1 MTFSAKELDFLFG
14 VARRLT
20 GSSLSFRPDII
31 PFNIGLR
38 MHTVKKKTLL
48 EYIEFA
54 LSDQDELG
62 HLLSAVTIHT
72 TRWFRDSHQLEI
84 FFKWVEAECISKK
97 LKKICVLSAGAS
109 SGQEAYSLAL
119 GMESLV
125 KRGLLKDYHID
136 GWDIDPLV
144 IGLARRGHYDKKE
157 VETHVPEKY
166 RSLLHL
172 KKFNDNEVAY
182 VIPDEIKKKVDFK
195 TFDLL
200 NGSYKD
206 HPSYNTIF
214 CRNVIIYFDPEAV
227 NSIIRNLNSCL
238 VPHGHLYLAT
248 GEHVEAAELGLNHQG
263 HGGYE
268 KGEVGA
274 QGQKG
279 AKGEIG
285 AKGEKESPHTSS
297 QTPHRPDVFTLR
309 NKVPKS
315 VLIVDDEVGITELV
329 SDMLKDK
336 GVQVTTF
343 NDPLQAASLT
353 EEQVRS
359 FNLAFLD
366 FNMPGLDGLSLLK
379 KLRHADHDLPVIMV
393 TAVKSKAIIQSFM
406 NEGVSD
412 IISKPFREDD
422 ILGSF
427 RYSTVARLHSVT
439 AHELGFDR
447 MPDLV
452 LLGSSTG
459 GPKALESALQNLPP
473 NCPPVVVV
481 QHIGEDFSKDLMAQ
495 ILKASGLKNGMDHLE
510 KPLSAGCL
518 YMAQADAHI
527 TLKKKNGLLYV
538 SYLNGERV
546 ESHRPSVDVMF
557 QSAALLTD
565 TKIVAGLFTGMG
577 RDGAQGLYDLR
588 KSGASTFAQNQASC
602 MIFGM
607 PREAI
612 MMGAA
617 ILIGT
622 PEDFNDHLK
631 KYITNQKAA

>member
-1 MTFSAKELDFLFG
+1 MTFSSKELDFLFG

-38 MHTVKKKTLL
+38 MHALKKKTLL

-72 TRWFRDSHQLEI
+72 TRWFRDSHQLEL
-84 FFKWVEAECISKK
+84 FFQWVEAECVSNKLQKIS
-97 LKKICVLSAGAS
+97 ILSAGAS

-125 KRGLLKDYHID
+125 KRGILKDYHID

-144 IGLARRGHYDKKE
+144 IGIARKGYYDKKE
-157 VETHVPEKY
+157 VEAHVPEKY

-172 KKFNDNEVAY
+172 KKLNENEVAY
-182 VIPDEIKKKVDFK
+182 LIPEGIKKKVDFK

-206 HPSYNTIF
+206 HPNYNTIF

-227 NSIIRNLNSCL
+227 DSIVKNLHSCL
-238 VPHGHLYLAT
+238 MSHGRLYLAT
-248 GEHVEAAELGLNHQG
+248 GEHVEAATLGLNHQG

-268 KGEVGA
+268 KV
-274 QGQKG
+274 
-279 AKGEIG
+279 
-285 AKGEKESPHTSS
+285 EKESSLPTSQIS
-297 QTPHRPDVFTLR
+297 HRPDIFTLR

-315 VLIVDDEVGITELV
+315 VLVVDDEEGITELI
-329 SDMLKDK
+329 SDILKNK
-336 GVQVTTF
+336 GVQVTSF
-343 NDPLQAASLT
+343 NDPLKAASLT
-353 EEQVRS
+353 AEEVRS

-366 FNMPGLDGLSLLK
+366 FNMPGLDGLALLK
-379 KLRHADHDLPVIMV
+379 KLRHSDHDLPVIMV

-406 NEGVSD
+406 NERVSD
-412 IISKPFREDD
+412 IISKPFREED
-422 ILGSF
+422 ILSSF
-427 RYSTVARLHSVT
+427 RYSVVERLNSVNP
-439 AHELGFDR
+439 HEVRFDR
-447 MPDLV
+447 IPDLI

-459 GPKALESALQNLPP
+459 GPPALEKALQNLPP
-473 NCPPVVVV
+473 NCPPVVIV

-495 ILKASGLKNGMDHLE
+495 LLKASGLKNGMVHLE

-518 YMAQADAHI
+518 YMAQTDAHI
-527 TLKKKNGLLYV
+527 TLKKKNGSLYV
-538 SYLNGERV
+538 SYLDGERV

-557 QSAALLTD
+557 QSAALLTG

-588 KSGASTFAQNQASC
+588 KSGATTFAQNQASC
-602 MIFGM
+602 AIFGM

-622 PEDFNDHLK
+622 PEDFNATLK